1 MFKNK
6 QKEST
11 IYEVYES
18 YKRQKENR
26 KDTYEDIK
34 GKEIIE
40 LMIISHDGLYEE
52 HKMSRIEATM
62 FIAKKFNNLTRLEWN
77 EVEVDID
84 DERILNKLKECRYQY
99 HFKNICIKPKNKK
112 YSKICGSVIISK
124 YL

>member
-40 LMIISHDGLYEE
+40 LM
-52 HKMSRIEATM
+52 
-62 FIAKKFNNLTRLEWN
+62 
-77 EVEVDID
+77 V
-84 DERILNKLKECRYQY
+84 
-99 HFKNICIKPKNKK
+99 
-112 YSKICGSVIISK
+112 
-124 YL
+124 